1 MADIYHIETQQW
13 ELEDQIRQ
21 SIEQGN
27 NDASLFPYEDFQK
40 WQDEH
45 TERMDATQTN
55 INRALS
61 ERGRV

>member
-27 NDASLFPYEDFQK
+27 KDASLFPYEDFQK

-45 TERMDATQTN
+45 VRRMEQTQAE
-55 INRALS
+55 INRALC